1 MVSVDEALKKGR
13 WLLFWVPLI
22 ILFGSTGLFVGA
34 FLYLTTGD
42 VIWVNIVCTIAILS
56 LPAFICFLYFFFML
70 PRWRIWAFSNVRN
83 VHELKQRAILRQIY
97 PKDESFVWRLVI
109 MNAEQKQQID
119 DLQRRFDVP
128 DEFVDDPSIPSET
141 TYSYSPI
148 LSFFYLLSSAA
159 SLSLTVIFLF
169 NKELLVSLL
178 LLVSTFVFVRMT
190 YQRYKL
196 NGEPLLKISIDGIT
210 TIDNGFFPWKD
221 IENEHVFFVSA
232 GQASYYGVSFE
243 VHGQKITKSM
253 KEITGLSTY
262 KIDHVLR
269 TYRGRYQS
277 RNGINH

>member
-13 WLLFWVPLI
+13 WLLFWVPII
-22 ILFGSTGLFVGA
+22 ILFGCTGLFVSA
-34 FLYLTTGD
+34 FLYLTAGD

-83 VHELKQRAILRQIY
+83 VHELKNRAILRQIY

-109 MNAEQKQQID
+109 MNAEQKQQIHE
-119 DLQRRFDVP
+119 LQRRFDVL
-128 DEFVDDPSIPSET
+128 DEFVDDPSIPSEI
-141 TYSYSPI
+141 TYSYSPL
-148 LSFFYLLSSAA
+148 LSFCYLLFSIA
-159 SLSLTVIFLF
+159 SLSLTLVFLF
-169 NKELLVSLL
+169 SKELWVSLL
-178 LLVSTFVFVRMT
+178 LIVSTIVLVKMT

-196 NGEPLLKISIDGIT
+196 NGQPLLKISNDGIS
-210 TIDNGFFPWKD
+210 TIENGFFPWRD
-221 IENEHVFFVSA
+221 IENEHVFFASA

-243 VHGQKITKSM
+243 VHGQKMTMSM

-277 RNGINH
+277 RNGVNH